1 MSKYTDTKKY
11 TSSYNIKDFA
21 LNIIGPK
28 YFPED
33 VIEGYN
39 IGLLG
44 YSLDLFANTTE
55 DIFNTVPIVVNEMF
69 PNLAEMPSTIYN
81 YASLFQESKLMA
93 NAAIMD
99 CVLLLPLDTLIEYS
113 EKSSDKTYREFK
125 LDQRTT
131 VYVEDKSF
139 IMDYDV
145 LFTLRPYKDD
155 YIITASYIR
164 DFNNSMNDIKNPYL
178 KLQKMNY
185 HGVKYVAILVKMRRC
200 EKKTYEKR
208 VIDNDKLQSTV
219 VEVEYE
225 NQLANFEVYYRESTD
240 TKYTQL
246 QKKIINSKASDQPFC
261 YYRLKDTQ
269 KLEISFTNRE
279 NFFKPKFN
287 SEIVVD
293 YWETDGSGGN
303 FDQYIGA
310 NVEVYRNSE
319 KYQNNARVP
328 VIAIPQ
334 SASTG
339 GDDRL
344 TIYEL
349 RDRVA
354 DAFATVDSYTTES
367 DLQRHFNS
375 FDIEQDTKVTFIKK
389 RDDIFDRLFCAF
401 ALMKDRY
408 GSYYKTNTLALK
420 LYTQEFDHQFEQS
433 GRFLLKPCNN
443 FIYNGDSTRE
453 MVKITE
459 DALNEMQTK
468 PEFVYN
474 NPFLMTLSNNGVIG
488 YYLNNIND
496 KIQLDY
502 EYVNNDSLIQFICNN
517 VFVRRNIL
525 TAETSYTFTFN
536 LTATDN
542 DIENP
547 IVDNNGLDT
556 GRVKVLMSFC
566 SSGGNEVAFIECNK
580 VAFDSDKLTYTFEG
594 IITTD
599 DYITL
604 NENIR
609 IYDLKS
615 MSDGSNIVNMIPMID
630 LKVNI
635 YAFFNYDEP
644 STTHKFSHIEGFANT
659 VLTNTYTTETQRVS
673 LIKPLNMLRSRMV
686 WEKDNDG
693 IAYAKIYDVPVIKKI
708 ENVTQEE
715 IKHFERFIELLNS
728 QYDYMKE
735 ILYKKTNNYSV
746 DMKFYN
752 TYGRSNNF
760 IIGEEEQVINKV
772 NCNIK
777 LRVYAELK
785 SEADRLIQ
793 DMKLFI
799 KEYFEDINK
808 ENNEGIFISNL
819 IQQLENTFSYL
830 RYVVFESI
838 NGYDTLIQTIEN
850 NTMDINTLSKQDRII
865 FIPEYLNIE
874 EDDIEITLINK

>member
-1 MSKYTDTKKY
+1 MSKYTDIKKY

-21 LNIIGPK
+21 LNTIGPK

-33 VIEGYN
+33 VLEGYN

-44 YSLDLFANTTE
+44 YTLDLFANTTE

-69 PNLAEMPSTIYN
+69 PNLAEMPTSIYN

-93 NAAIMD
+93 EAAIMD

-113 EKSSDKTYREFK
+113 DKSSDNTYREFR

-131 VYVEDKSF
+131 VYIEDKSF
-139 IMDYDV
+139 ILDYDV
-145 LFTLRPYKDD
+145 LFTLRPYKGD
-155 YIITASYIR
+155 YIITSSYIR
-164 DFNNSMNDIKNPYL
+164 DFNNSMNTIKNPYL
-178 KLQKMNY
+178 RLQKVNY
-185 HGVKYVAILVKMRRC
+185 HGVKYVAIMVKMRRC

-208 VIDNDKLQSTV
+208 VIDNDKLQSTIV
-219 VEVEYE
+219 QVEYE
-225 NQLANFEVYYRESTD
+225 KQLANFEVYYRESSD
-240 TKYTQL
+240 SNYTQL
-246 QKKIINSKASDQPFC
+246 QKKIINSKATDQPFC
-261 YYRLKDTQ
+261 YYRLKDENT
-269 KLEISFTNRE
+269 LEISFTNRE

-293 YWETDGSGGN
+293 YWETDGSAGN
-303 FDQYIGA
+303 FEQYLGV
-310 NVEVYRNSE
+310 NVEVYRNSD
-319 KYQNNARVP
+319 KYQSNSRVP
-328 VIAIPQ
+328 IIAIPE
-334 SASTG
+334 SSSTG
-339 GDDRL
+339 GSDRL

-375 FDIEQDTKVTFIKK
+375 FDVEKDTKVTFIKK

-401 ALMKDRY
+401 ALMKDKY

-420 LYTQEFDHQFEQS
+420 IYKEQFDHQFEQS
-433 GRFLLKPCNN
+433 GRYLLKPCNT
-443 FIYNGDSTRE
+443 FIYNGDSTRDMIKVLPDQIEE
-453 MVKITE
+453 ME
-459 DALNEMQTK
+459 TK
-468 PEFVYN
+468 PEFIYS

-488 YYLNNIND
+488 YYLNNINE
-496 KIQLDY
+496 KILLDY

-517 VFVRRNIL
+517 LFVKRTIL
-525 TAETSYTFTFN
+525 SSESKYTFTFN

-547 IVDNNGLDT
+547 ILDANGLDT
-556 GRVKVLMSFC
+556 GRVKVLMTFH
-566 SSGGNEVAFIECNK
+566 SSGGNEVAFVECK
-580 VAFDSDKLTYTFEG
+580 KIAFDVRNLTYTFEG
-594 IITTD
+594 SVTTD

-615 MSDGSNIVNMIPMID
+615 PANGNDIVSMIPMIN

-635 YAFFNYDEP
+635 YAFFKYDEP
-644 STTHKFSHIEGFANT
+644 TTTHKFSHIDGFANT
-659 VLTNTYTTETQRVS
+659 VLTNTYTTEEQRVT
-673 LIKPLNMLRSRMV
+673 LIQPLNMLKSRIV
-686 WEKDNDG
+686 WEKDNDDVV
-693 IAYAKIYDVPVIKKI
+693 YAKIYDVPVMKKI
-708 ENVTQEE
+708 EKPTKENLE
-715 IKHFERFIELLNS
+715 HFEKFIDLLNY
-728 QYDYMKE
+728 QYDYMRN

-760 IIGEEEQVINKV
+760 VIGENEEVINKV

-785 SEADRLIQ
+785 SEADKLIQ
-793 DMKLFI
+793 DMKIFI
-799 KEYFEDINK
+799 KDYFEDINK

-838 NGYDTLIQTIEN
+838 NGYDTLVQTIEN

-865 FIPEYLNIE
+865 FVPEYLNIE